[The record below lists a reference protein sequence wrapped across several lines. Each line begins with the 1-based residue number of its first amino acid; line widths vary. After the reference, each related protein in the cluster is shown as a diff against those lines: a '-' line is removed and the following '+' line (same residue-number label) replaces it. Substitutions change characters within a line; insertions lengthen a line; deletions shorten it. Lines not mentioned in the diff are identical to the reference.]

1 MTWAKVNVMVE
12 LSIIGGEAGGVS
24 KPARFFRTWTLVPL
38 DKLGMCSIR
47 DIVGSPPMDGTG
59 GTVGTAGGSHGY
71 VGTVGEM
78 SGKA

>member
-1 MTWAKVNVMVE
+1 MTWDRVNVMVE
-12 LSIIGGEAGGVS
+12 LSMIGGEAGGVS
-24 KPARFFRTWTLVPL
+24 KPARFFRTWALVPL
-38 DKLGMCSIR
+38 DKLGMLSIR
-47 DIVGSPPMDGTG
+47 DIEGLPPIEGTG